1 MSGILIF
8 TFLKKYVRYK
18 FNPPL
23 TLATARIRTVANKI
37 YIHKIYNR
45 TDGEGHIRVRND

>member
-8 TFLKKYVRYK
+8 TFLKKYFRYK
-18 FNPPL
+18 FNPL
-23 TLATARIRTVANKI
+23 TLATACIRTVAN
-37 YIHKIYNR
+37 KIYNR